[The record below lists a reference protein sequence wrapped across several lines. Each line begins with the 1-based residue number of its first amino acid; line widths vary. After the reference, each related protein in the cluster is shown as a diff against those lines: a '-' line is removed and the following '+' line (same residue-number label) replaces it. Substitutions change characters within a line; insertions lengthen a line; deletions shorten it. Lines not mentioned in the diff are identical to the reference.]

1 MEWAGPACRP
11 RRHARC
17 ARNAAAANVA
27 KHEASA
33 AKHEANV
40 MDHVAGPATMIAA
53 KALARC
59 AVTMIAAVPGP
70 MDLARCA
77 AAHASAAKVATGV
90 SWTDARWTGAT

>member
-1 MEWAGPACRP
+1 
-11 RRHARC
+11 
-17 ARNAAAANVA
+17 
-27 KHEASA
+27 
-33 AKHEANV
+33 
-40 MDHVAGPATMIAA
+40 MIAA